1 MVVVKGM
8 TVNKFECL
16 KKIWINKKILGPYK
30 IQRTVLTNPCLS
42 LMLLVSL
49 SLWNETTFCIHCS
62 PVDGESGWIYI
73 RFGISGSA
81 LPATIHRLE
90 TNTEERT
97 KILKKVIKSKCRRE
111 CENVKISC
119 IQKMVTLLISLP
131 IVKFIAVIVGCNNV

>member
-16 KKIWINKKILGPYK
+16 KKIWINKKFLGHTRYNVQYLQIHVCHLCCWLAWVYEMKRLFASIVRPLTANRDGYTFVLAFQDRPYPQPSIDWK
-30 IQRTVLTNPCLS
+30 RTQK
-42 LMLLVSL
+42 
-49 SLWNETTFCIHCS
+49 NE
-62 PVDGESGWIYI
+62 
-73 RFGISGSA
+73 
-81 LPATIHRLE
+81 
-90 TNTEERT
+90 T

-111 CENVKISC
+111 CENVKLSC